1 MEKYKTLDE
10 VKVGDTLYCLEYDL
24 ANHDKISIVPLTV
37 KEVITNGPVVDQN
50 IYSKEA
56 IIIKEKVPNTPEG
69 EGEFVIDQYYG
80 GNYTHKYGIFT
91 TYEEAR
97 SSVIEELMNR
107 FKSNENAIMAL
118 HKRQNNIIDSLNKLE
133 NNDNRID

>member
-10 VKVGDTLYCLEYDL
+10 VKVGDTLYCLEYNL
-24 ANHDKISIVPLTV
+24 ANHDNISIVPLTV
-37 KEVITNGPVVDQN
+37 KEVIMDGPFIERD

-56 IIIKEKVPNTPEG
+56 IVIKEKVPNSPEG

-80 GNYTHKYGIFT
+80 RNCSSKYGIFT
-91 TYEEAR
+91 TYEEAK

-107 FKSNENAIMAL
+107 FKSNENDIIAL
-118 HKRQNNIIDSLNKLE
+118 HMKQKNIMDSLSELL
-133 NNDNRID
+133 